1 MVFAEPTKFF
11 EWKFPK
17 NIEKEA
23 GQGISP
29 ICRMLRK
36 DTRWRNAG
44 SARRGMTGY

>member
-23 GQGISP
+23 GQGIFP
-29 ICRMLRK
+29 HLQ
-36 DTRWRNAG
+36 DA
-44 SARRGMTGY
+44 